1 MFCLGLSG
9 WGVFIFNWAAGEFS
23 FWVGRV
29 GSLHFGSGGTCRR
42 EGQARGRAVATRGD
56 GAPLRSKRRS
66 HPPCMQTPRC
76 SSRRVPARTGPPRH
90 EAPVQGGRGCSSD
103 SISTVGRGVST
114 LSARHLTEGVGGL
127 RGFSFLIRC
136 AFILG
141 RSVSPSY
148 CGTCTGFGAGVPFD
162 DGKGMCVCIPHVPPF
177 PPPAADTCRRSSRSL
192 LLPTSI
198 TATWWED
205 SRRASRSH
213 SPT

>member
-1 MFCLGLSG
+1 MGRAG
-9 WGVFIFNWAAGEFS
+9 PAGER
-23 FWVGRV
+23 GRR
-29 GSLHFGSGGTCRR
+29 GGGPWRLAATARLLEASVDPIPRTCRR
-42 EGQARGRAVATRGD
+42 LGVARVVSLRVLDRLGTRH
-56 GAPLRSKRRS
+56 LYK
-66 HPPCMQTPRC
+66 
-76 SSRRVPARTGPPRH
+76 
-90 EAPVQGGRGCSSD
+90 GGRGFSSD

-114 LSARHLTEGVGGL
+114 LSARHLTGGVGGL
-127 RGFSFLIRC
+127 RGFYFLIRC

-141 RSVSPSY
+141 RSVSPLV

-162 DGKGMCVCIPHVPPF
+162 DGKGMRVCIPHVSPF

-198 TATWWED
+198 AATWWED